1 MSARSMVLAIKPSC
15 FRTQRR
21 VKGHRFFIVSLL
33 NHCSDKLKAHHE
45 NHWSTCEHSHWTEG
59 TWFLNGNPTQ
69 RNKTVS
75 TLETSLG
82 HLRLIS
88 SWNWQRWI
96 AIPFLSYACFLLKSF
111 NIIQHLQ
118 VSFSV
123 NLFREKK
130 PMTLFRFSITPA
142 TTRYYFRVSPEL
154 TLSRRKSSFQL
165 SCSIPK
171 R

>member
-69 RNKTVS
+69 RNKTAS
-75 TLETSLG
+75 TLETSLGG

-130 PMTLFRFSITPA
+130 ADDVVQIFDYTGYYQILFPCITG
-142 TTRYYFRVSPEL
+142 TYFIKEKVIFPVVLQHS
-154 TLSRRKSSFQL
+154 
-165 SCSIPK
+165 
-171 R
+171 